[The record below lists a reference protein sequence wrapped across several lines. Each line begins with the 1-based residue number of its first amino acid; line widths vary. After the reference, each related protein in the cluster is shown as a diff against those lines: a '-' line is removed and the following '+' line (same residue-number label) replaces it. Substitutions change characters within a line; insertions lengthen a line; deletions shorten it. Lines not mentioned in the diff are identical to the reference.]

1 MAGSKLFFLSA
12 ISALTSVVA
21 AAATEK
27 VVYCNETLAAC
38 PEDKPCCSQYG
49 VCGSGSYCLG
59 GCNPRY
65 SHNISACMPMP
76 VCKDFQT
83 VFSNYSGDLQSQYT
97 YLGDAEK
104 HDWIYEGYTMDY
116 DKEDAL
122 VLAMP
127 KNSGGTVL
135 SSTRY
140 VWYGKVGAR
149 LKTSHD
155 AGVVTAFIM
164 FSSVQDEID
173 YEYVGNNLTQVQ
185 TNYYFEGV
193 QNWTHST
200 NVSTT
205 DTFDNYHLYEV
216 DWHEDHIDWLIDG
229 EVSRTLLKNSTF
241 NATSGEYMFPQ
252 TPARIQISIWP
263 GGNATNPVGT
273 RSWAGGEINWDSSDI
288 QDYGYYYAL
297 LQGVNV
303 TCYDPPAGTVKNG
316 SVSYEYISSENF
328 TQNYVAITNGTT
340 VMGSADDTG
349 YNPEDGKSS
358 SSSSSSSSAAS
369 KSTQKG
375 SSSTDK
381 SSSTESGLKVATGSS
396 SVSSAKQSGFVQNIN
411 SASSSATGKSSATST
426 GSSATSTG
434 GAAGLSY
441 APISNNGLMHI
452 AMGLFGAAFA
462 FLY

>member
-1 MAGSKLFFLSA
+1 MAGSKLFFLSV
-12 ISALTSVVA
+12 IPALASVVA
-21 AAATEK
+21 AASTEKVDK

-59 GCNPRY
+59 GCNPRF

-76 VCKDFQT
+76 MCKDFQT

-116 DKEDAL
+116 DQDDAL

-149 LKTSHD
+149 LKTSHG

-185 TNYYFEGV
+185 TNFYFEGI

-205 DTFDNYHLYEV
+205 DTYDNYHLYEI

-229 EVSRTLLKNSTF
+229 EVGRTLYKNSTF
-241 NATSGEYMFPQ
+241 NATSGDYMFPQ
-252 TPARIQISIWP
+252 TPARIQISLWP
-263 GGNATNPVGT
+263 GGNATNAIGT
-273 RSWAGGEINWDSSDI
+273 KSWAGGEIDWDSSDI

-303 TCYDPPAGTVKNG
+303 TCYDPPAGTKKNG
-316 SVSYEYISSENF
+316 SVSYQYISSENF
-328 TQNYVAITNGTT
+328 TQNYVAITNDTT
-340 VMGSADDTG
+340 VMGSADDSG

-358 SSSSSSSSAAS
+358 SSSSSTAS
-369 KSTQKG
+369 KSSTGKG
-375 SSSTDK
+375 SSTTGKSAGKST
-381 SSSTESGLKVATGSS
+381 TQSGLVAATGSS
-396 SVSSAKQSGFVQNIN
+396 SVSSSKQSGFVQNIN
-411 SASSSATGKSSATST
+411 SASGSSSDK
-426 GSSATSTG
+426 SSATSTG

-441 APISNNGLMHI
+441 APVSNNGLMHI
-452 AMGLFGAAFA
+452 AMGLLGAAFA